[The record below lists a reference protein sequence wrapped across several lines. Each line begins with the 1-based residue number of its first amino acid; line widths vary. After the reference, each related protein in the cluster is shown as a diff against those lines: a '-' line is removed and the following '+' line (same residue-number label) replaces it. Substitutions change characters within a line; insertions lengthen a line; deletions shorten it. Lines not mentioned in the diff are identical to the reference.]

1 MIQVE
6 ALEEWFKPHT
16 DVSAIA
22 IDFDTGDQV
31 KLGPN
36 KLSAEAKIDVP
47 LEDVIV
53 RKQRESEYGDTQIT
67 IRGTNRS
74 ARRRPTPWTSCSPR
88 CRHRPAAEPGH
99 L

>member
-36 KLSAEAKIDVP
+36 KLSAEAKINVP

-53 RKQRESEYGDTQIT
+53 RKQRESEYGYTQIT
-67 IRGTNRS
+67 IRGTAQVREKKTDTLDILF
-74 ARRRPTPWTSCSPR
+74 PEVSP
-88 CRHRPAAEPGH
+88 PPGG
-99 L
+99 